1 MIEMTVVD
9 LLLTGGE
16 ILTPAGRVPGTIGI
30 KDGRI
35 AFISSNSWTPS
46 AARVVDATGR
56 VIVPGFIDTHVH
68 FRDPGLTYKED
79 FTTGSMAAA
88 AGGVTCVVDMPT
100 NKPGINTTERFR
112 NKLAAIKDK
121 SVVDY
126 GLYAGATNL
135 GEIPGMLEAGAVGVK
150 IFMVRDP
157 KSNYPHDP
165 ELFTGDDGVMYDTI
179 KLVGEEGFYCA
190 VHPTNQQIFE
200 HESRKRWAAGTMG
213 PRDFMEAYFG
223 ENFVSDHTAIATL
236 VQMADASRA
245 RVHILHLRSEGGIK
259 HIQRAK
265 EDGVPVT
272 LEVNPKYMLHSV
284 EEMER
289 LGPRC
294 TPYGMSQDKQDALFA
309 CVRKGWADVFATD
322 HAPHT
327 QEEMEPGWKDAWSIP
342 FGNPQLDHYVPALL
356 TRVAEGAM
364 SLEMLVRVCAEAPA
378 KLLGIY
384 PRKGV
389 IQTDADAD
397 LTVLDLAREG
407 VLTDDEVYTKVGW
420 SPYAGRRYKGRPV
433 MTIVRGQIVMDDGKV
448 VGKPGW
454 GRLVP
459 GVRRQTTTSA

>member
-1 MIEMTVVD
+1 
-9 LLLTGGE
+9 
-16 ILTPAGRVPGTIGI
+16 
-30 KDGRI
+30 
-35 AFISSNSWTPS
+35 
-46 AARVVDATGR
+46 
-56 VIVPGFIDTHVH
+56 
-68 FRDPGLTYKED
+68 
-79 FTTGSMAAA
+79 
-88 AGGVTCVVDMPT
+88 
-100 NKPGINTTERFR
+100 
-112 NKLAAIKDK
+112 
-121 SVVDY
+121 
-126 GLYAGATNL
+126 
-135 GEIPGMLEAGAVGVK
+135 
-150 IFMVRDP
+150 
-157 KSNYPHDP
+157 
-165 ELFTGDDGVMYDTI
+165 
-179 KLVGEEGFYCA
+179 
-190 VHPTNQQIFE
+190 
-200 HESRKRWAAGTMG
+200 
-213 PRDFMEAYFG
+213 
-223 ENFVSDHTAIATL
+223 
-236 VQMADASRA
+236 MADAARA

-327 QEEMEPGWKDAWSIP
+327 KEEMEPGWKDAWSIP

-356 TRVAEGAM
+356 TRVSEGAM

-378 KLLGIY
+378 RLLGIY

-397 LTVLDLAREG
+397 LTVLDLDREG

-433 MTIVRGQIVMDDGKV
+433 MTIVRGQIVMDNGKV